1 MTEQPKPRGD
11 IWEVADRLQ
20 MNHRAMGAQIVEL
33 RAMMAALGI
42 TADAKPPRPGSPR
55 ELAPDVCPTC
65 HIGNNVH
72 TGDCPQAPRNQGRA
86 A

>member
-1 MTEQPKPRGD
+1 MSDDTIVDLVMKIRYDLTAAQSKITDLIKALDMFGD
-11 IWEVADRLQ
+11 TFGAVHIPQLV
-20 MNHRAMGAQIVEL
+20 RA
-33 RAMMAALGI
+33 
-42 TADAKPPRPGSPR
+42 GSPR

-72 TGDCPQAPRNQGRA
+72 TGDCPEAPRNQGRA